1 MSHDVDPRVQKFY
14 DEASTAKKELRRLAM
29 DIAGWRI
36 EHADTGWVHHPWG
49 VPGTPPL
56 STEVVPDVV
65 WALKNG
71 RLDVAVRIIE
81 MVDQYNNSM
90 GSAQMMQERVE
101 QELHMKAM
109 RSREDGDLPD
119 YLDEDDEDGEPIRL
133 SGEQAAEM
141 FSTLTDPEK

>member
-1 MSHDVDPRVQKFY
+1 MNADPRVQKFY
-14 DEASTAKKELRRLAM
+14 DEAAAAKKELRRLAM

-36 EHADTGWVHHPWG
+36 EHADVGFIHHPWG
-49 VPGTPPL
+49 TISTPPL
-56 STEVVPDVV
+56 ATEVVPDVV

-101 QELHMKAM
+101 HELHMKSV
-109 RSREDGDLPD
+109 RSREEGDPPD
-119 YLDEDDEDGEPIRL
+119 YLDAEDDEVPVIRMAPGD
-133 SGEQAAEM
+133 SGE
-141 FSTLTDPEK
+141 LTPVDDDS

>member
-1 MSHDVDPRVQKFY
+1 MNSDPRVQKFY
-14 DEASTAKKELRRLAM
+14 DEAAAAKKELRRLAM

-36 EHADTGWVHHPWG
+36 EHADVGFIHHPWG
-49 VPGTPPL
+49 MISTPPL
-56 STEVVPDVV
+56 ATEVVPDVV

-101 QELHMKAM
+101 NELHMKSV
-109 RSREDGDLPD
+109 RSREEGDLPA
-119 YLDEDDEDGEPIRL
+119 YLDDEEAEVGVIRMAPGDG
-133 SGEQAAEM
+133 GE
-141 FSTLTDPEK
+141 LTPVDCDS